1 VFAVRLVA
9 FAAVGCL
16 VAGILDVVGVFRL
29 SDALVVCGLVMD
41 VITGLRPVVPERPE
55 QDRRSGTRVSSRRS
69 LRSPIRFRRLRM
81 FRPKVRWMSQRSAL
95 RSQRP
100 SLWN

>member
-1 VFAVRLVA
+1 MTPSDEVKQQRIVA
-9 FAAVGCL
+9 CRDEPVL
-16 VAGILDVVGVFRL
+16 QSV
-29 SDALVVCGLVMD
+29 
-41 VITGLRPVVPERPE
+41 LRPVVPERPE